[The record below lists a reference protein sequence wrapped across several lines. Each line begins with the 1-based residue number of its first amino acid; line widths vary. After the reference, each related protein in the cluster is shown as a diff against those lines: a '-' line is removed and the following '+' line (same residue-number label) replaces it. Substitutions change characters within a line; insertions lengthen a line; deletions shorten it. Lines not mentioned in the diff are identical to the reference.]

1 MHKFTNQSMIEIIET
16 LTKDFIKLDS
26 QESLIFEVLNP
37 DLCASIYTGNTLTV
51 NNTEYLSRGYKSWL
65 DLSQILKARMLT
77 PEIASEH
84 TVLLHFQKLDED
96 ESFHKSIDDK
106 EEKYGEKSIF
116 SHIHKN
122 EEPAFI
128 HYYLQALNNVNVTKR
143 TRILNLGVNSGD
155 EFEAIINSTTE
166 TKNLE
171 FIGIDYCSSAIQKAN
186 EKVSGQSNIS
196 FYTHD
201 INDLASLNLGEFD
214 LIISIGTLQSS
225 NLEFN
230 SLLMSIVQNQ
240 LNKDGAMIL
249 GFPNCRWI
257 DGEMV
262 YGARVKNY
270 PFSEMGLLYKDVI
283 FSKKYLQQKKFR
295 VTITGKEYIFL
306 TATSIRKD

>member
-1 MHKFTNQSMIEIIET
+1 MHKFTNELMIQIIEI
-16 LTKDFIKLDS
+16 LTKDFIKMDTH
-26 QESLIFEVLNP
+26 ESLVFEVLNP
-37 DLCASIYTGNTLTV
+37 DLCASNYSGTTLTI
-51 NNTEYLSRGYKSWL
+51 NSLEYISRGYKSWL
-65 DLSQILKARMLT
+65 DLSQVLNVRMLT
-77 PEIASEH
+77 PEIASEF
-84 TVLLHFQKLDED
+84 TVLLRFLKLDKD

-116 SHIHKN
+116 SQIHKN

-128 HYYLQALNNVNVTKR
+128 HYYLQALNNVKVTKR

-155 EFEAIINSTTE
+155 EFEAIVNSTTE
-166 TKNLE
+166 IEGLE
-171 FIGIDYCSSAIQKAN
+171 FIGIDYCPSAIKKAQ
-186 EKVSGQSNIS
+186 EKFSKHNNIS

-201 INDLASLNLGEFD
+201 INDLDSLNLGEFD

-230 SLLMSIVQNQ
+230 VLLMSIVQNQ
-240 LNKDGAMIL
+240 LKRDGAMIL

-283 FSKKYLQQKKFR
+283 FCKKYLQQKKYR